1 MHYWHWYLNGWKIV
15 KLVIVWIKGHTGD
28 NDSALS
34 VKGKIS
40 HKKKKKTNCEN
51 DELGSTGRFL
61 PVSPSA
67 AFSDSHGI
75 KWMSLAEILT
85 LNLCE
90 ARDGPLA
97 GLQHDTSSFISVTNS
112 LIFVF
117 SQELHILHEGVHV
130 SHSGR
135 EWHGPLLQL
144 QNEVLWE
151 GRTKQEQ
158 RHHLPGHWGLYTAG
172 SGAWHCVVQGKLF
185 PFYLLFAQ
193 NSPFWIHLFFLNEE
207 LRDVK

>member
-1 MHYWHWYLNGWKIV
+1 
-15 KLVIVWIKGHTGD
+15 
-28 NDSALS
+28 
-34 VKGKIS
+34 
-40 HKKKKKTNCEN
+40 
-51 DELGSTGRFL
+51 
-61 PVSPSA
+61 
-67 AFSDSHGI
+67 
-75 KWMSLAEILT
+75 MSLAETLT

-151 GRTKQEQ
+151 SRTKQEQ
-158 RHHLPGHWGLYTAG
+158 RHHLHGHWGLCTAG
-172 SGAWHCVVQGKLF
+172 SGAWDCVVQGKIF
-185 PFYLLFAQ
+185 PFYLL
-193 NSPFWIHLFFLNEE
+193 SEFFFFFFFFSNEE
-207 LRDVK
+207 LQDVEGRVLSATWNLSCILLEMEPFNYIKKLTHRKLLYSSEE

>member
-1 MHYWHWYLNGWKIV
+1 M
-15 KLVIVWIKGHTGD
+15 
-28 NDSALS
+28 
-34 VKGKIS
+34 
-40 HKKKKKTNCEN
+40 
-51 DELGSTGRFL
+51 
-61 PVSPSA
+61 SPSA

-75 KWMSLAEILT
+75 KWMSLAETLT

-151 GRTKQEQ
+151 SRTKQEQ
-158 RHHLPGHWGLYTAG
+158 RHHLHGHWGLCTAG
-172 SGAWHCVVQGKLF
+172 SGAWDCVVQGKIF
-185 PFYLLFAQ
+185 PFYLL
-193 NSPFWIHLFFLNEE
+193 SEFFFFFFFFQMKNCKM
-207 LRDVK
+207 LREGFCLPPETFHAFY